1 MVCFDAE
8 MGMATHVQ
16 ARTDRAVFH
25 IRLID
30 LVTTDPAWTAILRTR
45 ANGTLFT
52 SEKSAA
58 KAVSQHLA
66 KPLRKSGHLRT

>member
-1 MVCFDAE
+1 